1 MISID
6 DFKSVEMKIGKI
18 ESVERVPDTDKL
30 LKLTVDFGLKPS
42 VSKGEGSPEGEET
55 LDLQPTAEGLPSNEE
70 RDVRQVI
77 SGIALFFEDPQKLV
91 GIKCPFVTNLEPR
104 TIRGLVS
111 EAMIIA
117 AHTSEGAFSILE
129 PTLADIPQGTKLN

>member
-6 DFKSVEMKIGKI
+6 DFKKVEMKIGKI

-30 LKLTVDFGLKPS
+30 LKLSVDFG
-42 VSKGEGSPEGEET
+42 
-55 LDLQPTAEGLPSNEE
+55 EE
-70 RDVRQVI
+70 RARQVI
-77 SGIALFFEDPQKLV
+77 SGIALYFDDPQTLV
-91 GIKCPFVTNLEPR
+91 GRSCPFVTNLEPR

-111 EAMIIA
+111 EAMIVA
-117 AHTSEGAFSILE
+117 THTSDGAFSILE